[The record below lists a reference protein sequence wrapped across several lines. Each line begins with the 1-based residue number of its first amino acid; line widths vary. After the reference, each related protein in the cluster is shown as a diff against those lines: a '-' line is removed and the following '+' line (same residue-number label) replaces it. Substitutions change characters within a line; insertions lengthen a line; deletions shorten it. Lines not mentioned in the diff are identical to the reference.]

1 MKKKRRGII
10 NVALMELAKLMKIV
24 MDSRSK
30 LKKNSILKAKR

>member
-24 MDSRSK
+24 MDNRSK
-30 LKKNSILKAKR
+30 LKKNGILKAKR